1 MTFGEIMNASINQT
15 LARSINTSV
24 TTLITLA
31 ALYFF
36 GGVTTKDFV
45 LAMILGI
52 AIGTYSSIFFCS
64 MLIEFW
70 NDKKKVA

>member
-15 LARSINTSV
+15 LTRSINTSV
-24 TTLITLA
+24 TTMMTLL

-36 GGVTTKDFV
+36 GGVTTRDFV
-45 LAMILGI
+45 LAMTFGI

-64 MLIEFW
+64 SLIEIW
-70 NDKKKVA
+70 SDKK